1 MAGDD
6 LAAALE
12 AAAKPAARAAAE
24 AIAVDW
30 RAGAAMHEL
39 KTADRAVGVV
49 VEEVGGLTVVQTHN
63 PIGHID
69 EFGSINSAPTGAARS
84 AANRHG
90 RFTPGERS

>member
-12 AAAKPAARAAAE
+12 AAAKPAVRAAAQ
-24 AIAVDW
+24 AIAADW
-30 RAGAAMHEL
+30 RAGAAMHLL
-39 KTADRAVGVV
+39 KTADPAVGVV
-49 VEEVGGLTVVQTHN
+49 VEEIDGVTVVQTHN

-90 RFTPGERS
+90 QFTPGARS